1 MDAAHASRRVN
12 RLRGAPHQKAPR
24 FLVGL
29 ELTTGATGLV
39 GGLLLAMRPDGSLL
53 NADLRVLADS
63 PFPDW
68 RLPGLL
74 LACLVGGGFLLAG
87 GGEGGGRPGAG
98 GVLVVP
104 RLGAGGFRGCPAF
117 LPP

>member
-53 NADLRVLADS
+53 NADPRVLADS

-87 GGEGGGRPGAG
+87 GGGGGGRPGAG
-98 GVLVVP
+98 G
-104 RLGAGGFRGCPAF
+104 GWCA
-117 LPP
+117 